1 MRGLGGLR
9 GTLAGEA
16 CGMADD
22 ARAARARDRV
32 TGTGRAWAGGA
43 GRAVASLGTMQRFEG
58 RRWPVALQAAVA
70 MATPAAVGVLTGHA
84 STGLLA
90 SSGAFTTLYAA
101 HRSPAERA
109 RILPLVAVVLT
120 ACAAAG
126 AATGPWP
133 LATGIGLIVV
143 AAAAA
148 ALVYAFSVGPP
159 GPLFP
164 LIAYGLASHV
174 SVLEDGVRHTPPG
187 EVIGA
192 FAAGTAFACLVA
204 ASSLLRARN
213 RVPVA
218 PLRAL
223 LPGPRWDAV
232 TTELFVRVLI
242 VAVVG
247 TTVSLVLVDPE
258 RAYWTVGA
266 GLAVIGAR
274 PGRRHAAQRGI
285 HRIVGTA
292 AGAALYVAVAGA
304 LTLPP
309 LALAAVLGA
318 LQFGAQMLVVRH
330 YALALVCITP
340 MVLILAGAARG
351 EDPTMVV
358 VMERVLDTAVGAT
371 LGAATGLLH
380 RVRRSP

>member
-1 MRGLGGLR
+1 
-9 GTLAGEA
+9 
-16 CGMADD
+16 MADD
-22 ARAARARDRV
+22 ARETRARGRAA
-32 TGTGRAWAGGA
+32 GAGRAWAGGA
-43 GRAVASLGTMQRFEG
+43 GRAVASLGTMHPYEG

-70 MATPAAVGVLTGHA
+70 MATPAAVGVLVGHP

-109 RILPLVAVVLT
+109 RILPLIALVLT
-120 ACAAAG
+120 ACAVAG
-126 AATGPWP
+126 VATGPSP
-133 LATGIGLIVV
+133 LATAIGLVVVTAV
-143 AAAAA
+143 AAAI
-148 ALVYAFSVGPP
+148 VYGFSVGPP

-164 LIAYGLASHV
+164 LISYGLASHV

-192 FAAGTAFACLVA
+192 YAAGTAFSCLVA
-204 ASSLLRARN
+204 ASSLLLARN
-213 RVPVA
+213 RAPVPR
-218 PLRAL
+218 LREL

-247 TTVSLVLVDPE
+247 TAVSLLAVDPE

-274 PGRRHAAQRGI
+274 PGRRHAAQRGL

-292 AGAALYVAVAGA
+292 AGAAVYVAVAGA

-309 LALAAVLGA
+309 LALALLLGG

-340 MVLILAGAARG
+340 MVLVMAGAARG

-358 VMERVLDTAVGAT
+358 VMERVLDTVVGAT
-371 LGAATGLLH
+371 LGAATGLVH
-380 RVRRSP
+380 RRRRST

>member
-1 MRGLGGLR
+1 
-9 GTLAGEA
+9 
-16 CGMADD
+16 MADD
-22 ARAARARDRV
+22 ARTARARGRAG
-32 TGTGRAWAGGA
+32 GTGRAWAGGA
-43 GRAVASLGTMQRFEG
+43 GRAVASLGTMQRYEG

-70 MATPAAVGVLTGHA
+70 MAAPAAVGVLTGHA

-90 SSGAFTTLYAA
+90 SSGAFATLYAA

-109 RILPLVAVVLT
+109 RVLPLVALMLT
-120 ACAAAG
+120 LCAAAG
-126 AATGPWP
+126 TATGPWP
-133 LATGIGLIVV
+133 LASGIGLV
-143 AAAAA
+143 AVTAATAA
-148 ALVYAFSVGPP
+148 TMFAFSVGPP

-164 LIAYGLASHV
+164 LISYGLASHV
-174 SVLEDGVRHTPPG
+174 SVLEDGVRHTPAG
-187 EVIGA
+187 VVIGA
-192 FAAGTAFACLVA
+192 FAAGTVFSCLVA
-204 ASSLLRARN
+204 ASSLLLARN
-213 RVPVA
+213 RTRVP
-218 PLRAL
+218 PLREL

-232 TTELFVRVLI
+232 TTELFVRTLI
-242 VAVVG
+242 VAIVG
-247 TTVSLVLVDPE
+247 TAVSLVLVDPE

-274 PGRRHAAQRGI
+274 PGRRHAAQRGL

-309 LALAAVLGA
+309 LVLAAVLGG

-358 VMERVLDTAVGAT
+358 VMERVLDTVVGAT
-371 LGAATGLLH
+371 LGAATGLVH
-380 RVRRSP
+380 RRRRAP